1 MGVRKIAPGKK
12 ASRNIL
18 LRKKPPENCPL
29 GKSLIDF
36 NGEYRGKLYRKPC
49 NFYAIFKAT
58 INTK

>member
-12 ASRNIL
+12 PPGILL
-18 LRKKPPENCPL
+18 LRKMPPENCPL

-36 NGEYRGKLYRKPC
+36 NVEYRGKLYRKPC